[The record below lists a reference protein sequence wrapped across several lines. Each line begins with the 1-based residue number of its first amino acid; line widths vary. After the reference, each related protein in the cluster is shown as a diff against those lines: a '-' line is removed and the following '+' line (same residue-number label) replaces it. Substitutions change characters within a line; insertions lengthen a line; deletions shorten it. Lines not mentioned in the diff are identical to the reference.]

1 MKRVF
6 RITLQVKLIGA
17 FVLATF
23 FVMGFGYVSYS
34 SVNKLAVQLDEMGQV
49 FLPSAQ
55 SLLTVIG
62 AQEQMMTI
70 ERTLIDNT
78 LPPATRSALT
88 QADLAQRQIA
98 ENNWANFI
106 SLPQTTEISRLTAM
120 AENVQSQW
128 LAEHQEIMD
137 LSQRFAATGDQEIL
151 AELRTR
157 SLTQSSPLR
166 EESNKLLQQMAV
178 LNASIAQEGRGQA
191 QATVDRAR
199 TLTLGGMV
207 AGSLLAL
214 IIGITLSMAIA
225 RPIFRATSSIATVS
239 NQLAATMAEQERTIA
254 QQSTAINQTA
264 TTMTELNTSARQS
277 AQQADMVAARSD
289 KALDLAHDGV
299 TVIQRTQHYM
309 IDLRHKVNAIAQ
321 QILRL
326 SEQTGQISGIIN
338 LVSDLANQT
347 NMLAL
352 NAAVEAARAGE
363 HGKGFAVV
371 ALEVRK
377 LADQSK
383 KSAERIS
390 GLVGEIQSATNV
402 TVMVT
407 EEGSKTVDLGIAS
420 AEQAVNMFHGISD
433 TITDVSESTQQISLN
448 SKQQANAIQQVSQ
461 AMSELNIGMMETTQT
476 VGQTRVGVQDMNQVV
491 DRLKALV

>member
-1 MKRVF
+1 MKRIF

-23 FVMGFGYVSYS
+23 FVMGFGYVGYS

-49 FLPSAQ
+49 FLPNAQ
-55 SLLTVIG
+55 SLLTVMD
-62 AQEQMMTI
+62 AQDQMMTI
-70 ERTLIDNT
+70 ERTLIDN
-78 LPPATRSALT
+78 ALT
-88 QADLAQRQIA
+88 PAARSTLAQADRDQRQIA
-98 ENNWANFI
+98 ENAWATFT
-106 SLPQTTEISRLTAM
+106 SLPQTADISRLIATVEAT
-120 AENVQSQW
+120 QPQW
-128 LAEHQEIMD
+128 FTEHQTIMD
-137 LSQRFAATGDQEIL
+137 LSQRFVETGDQEIL
-151 AELRTR
+151 ADMRAR
-157 SLTQSSPLR
+157 SLTQSDALR
-166 EESNKLLQQMAV
+166 SELNKLFRQMAA
-178 LNASIAQEGRGQA
+178 LNASVAQDGRVQA

-214 IIGITLSMAIA
+214 IIGTTLSMAIA
-225 RPIFRATSSIATVS
+225 RPIARSASSIAAVSSQLGATV
-239 NQLAATMAEQERTIA
+239 AEQERTIA
-254 QQSTAINQTA
+254 QQSAAINQTA

-277 AQQADMVAARSD
+277 AQQADVVAARSN
-289 KALDLAHDGV
+289 KALDLANDGV
-299 TVIQRTQHYM
+299 AVIQHTQHDM
-309 IDLRHKVNAIAQ
+309 IDLRSKVNAIAQ

-326 SEQTGQISGIIN
+326 SEQTNQINGITN

-383 KSAERIS
+383 KSAERIN
-390 GLVGEIQSATNV
+390 GLVGEIQSATNA

-407 EEGSKTVDLGIAS
+407 EEGSKTVDKGIAS
-420 AEQAVNMFHGISD
+420 AEDAVTMFHEIAS
-433 TITDVSESTQQISLN
+433 TMTNVSESTHQISLN
-448 SKQQANAIQQVSQ
+448 SQQQASAIQQVSQ
-461 AMSELNIGMMETTQT
+461 GLSELNTGMKETTQA
-476 VGQTRVGVQDMNQVV
+476 VGQTRIGVQDMNSVV
-491 DRLKALV
+491 DHLKTLV

>member
-23 FVMGFGYVSYS
+23 FVMGFGYVGYS
-34 SVNKLAVQLDEMGQV
+34 SVNKLAVQLNEMGQV

-55 SLLTVIG
+55 SLLTVID
-62 AQEQMMTI
+62 AQDQMMTI

-78 LPPATRSALT
+78 LTPAARSTLAQT
-88 QADLAQRQIA
+88 DLDQRQIA
-98 ENNWANFI
+98 EDAWTNFI
-106 SLPQTTEISRLTAM
+106 NLPQTAELSRLVAR
-120 AENVQSQW
+120 AEDIQPQW
-128 LAEHQEIMD
+128 FTEHQAIVD
-137 LSQRFAATGDQEIL
+137 LSQRFIETGDQTIL
-151 AELRTR
+151 ADMRAR
-157 SLTQSSPLR
+157 SLTQSGALR
-166 EESNKLLQQMAV
+166 SELNRLFQQMAV
-178 LNASIAQEGRGQA
+178 LNAGVAQDGRVQA

-199 TLTLGGMV
+199 TLTLGGMI

-214 IIGITLSMAIA
+214 IIGTTLSMAIA
-225 RPIFRATSSIATVS
+225 RPISRSTSSIAAVS
-239 NQLAATMAEQERTIA
+239 SQLAATVAEQERTIA
-254 QQSTAINQTA
+254 QQSAAINQTA

-277 AQQADMVAARSD
+277 AQQADVVAARSN

-299 TVIQRTQHYM
+299 TVIQHTQHDM
-309 IDLRHKVNAIAQ
+309 INLRSKVNAIAQ

-326 SEQTGQISGIIN
+326 SEQTSQISGITN

-371 ALEVRK
+371 AMEVRK

-383 KSAERIS
+383 KSAERII
-390 GLVGEIQSATNV
+390 GLVGEIQSATNA

-407 EEGSKTVDLGIAS
+407 EEGSKTVDKGIAS
-420 AEQAVNMFHGISD
+420 AEDAVTMFNDIA
-433 TITDVSESTQQISLN
+433 TTMANVSESTQQISLN
-448 SKQQANAIQQVSQ
+448 SQQQANAIQQVSQ
-461 AMSELNIGMMETTQT
+461 GLSELNIGMMETTQA
-476 VGQTRVGVQDMNQVV
+476 VSQTRVGVQDMNRVV
-491 DRLKALV
+491 DHLRSLV